1 MEKLNSK
8 WFLVYTKSRE
18 EEIAKE
24 NLQNQGYETFLPM
37 IAQEQDNKLASFM
50 FKPLFPRYIFIA
62 INLES
67 DNWTQIKST
76 RGVSHIVVFGKT
88 MASVPNSVIRFLRRR
103 VDDNGILIQ
112 KITRKKFQKGDKII
126 IKKGPLKGQEA
137 TFLSKTGKE
146 RVRILLKLMNELII
160 AEVPRQDVDT
170 SKAILET
177 LKL

>member
-1 MEKLNSK
+1 MEGESSK
-8 WFLVYTKSRE
+8 WFLVYTKARE
-18 EEIAKE
+18 EERAKK
-24 NLQNQGYETFLPM
+24 NLENQGFETFLPM
-37 IAQEQDNKLASFM
+37 IATEKRTQPKSFSL
-50 FKPLFPRYIFIA
+50 KPLFPRYIFTA

-67 DNWTQIKST
+67 DNWTEIKST
-76 RGVSHIVVFGKT
+76 RGVSHVVVFGKT
-88 MASVPNSVIRFLRRR
+88 MASVPYSVIRFLRRR
-103 VDDNGILIQ
+103 VDDNDILKQ
-112 KITRKKFQKGDKII
+112 KITRKIFQKGDKII
-126 IKKGPLKGQEA
+126 IKKGPLKGKEA